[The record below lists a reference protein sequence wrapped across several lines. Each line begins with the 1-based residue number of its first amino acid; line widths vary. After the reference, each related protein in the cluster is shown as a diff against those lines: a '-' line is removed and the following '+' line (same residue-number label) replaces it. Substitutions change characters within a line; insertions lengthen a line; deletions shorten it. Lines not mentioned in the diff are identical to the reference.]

1 MKITLQNNIENNSLQ
16 IGDQV
21 YYTSLTNGY
30 SNATPVCI
38 GRVEQID
45 HVQKSITIDPNS
57 NASGLSVTDFLMF
70 SKDTSVNNNSLLGY
84 YAEVKLTNNSIK
96 KAHLF
101 ALGSEVL
108 ESSK

>member
-1 MKITLQNNIENNSLQ
+1 MKITLENNTQNNSLQ
-16 IGDQV
+16 VNDYA
-21 YYTSLTNGY
+21 YYVSLTNGY
-30 SNATPVCI
+30 GDSEPICI
-38 GRVEQID
+38 GR
-45 HVQKSITIDPNS
+45 ITEIGINFIVIDPNS
-57 NASGLSVTDFLMF
+57 NAGSLSVTDFLMF

-96 KAHLF
+96 KAELF